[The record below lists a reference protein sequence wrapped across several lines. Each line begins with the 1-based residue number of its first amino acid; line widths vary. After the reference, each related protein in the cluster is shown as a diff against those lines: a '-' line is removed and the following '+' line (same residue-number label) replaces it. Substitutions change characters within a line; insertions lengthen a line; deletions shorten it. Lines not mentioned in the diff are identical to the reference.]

1 DRRVVD
7 VDRSLAKRPERIG
20 HTIELGLC
28 QKPSVQ
34 ALGVDLGLLCQQAF
48 GELFLRHLEAEDG
61 DRLLRFKCG
70 MQPDVESERS
80 VVDEDVLR
88 HEIASL
94 WNREVINLV
103 LAGRDDRNDLIPI
116 DLVTGELR
124 KPAVA
129 QDVRVIRKAA
139 LRDAA
144 GPMRI
149 EATMSG
155 ASFARKDGELSNCQS
170 ASLC

>member
-1 DRRVVD
+1 MHQLQVVDQDHVDAVSHLCLSGLELKGQFIHDRRVVD

-116 DLVTGELR
+116 DLVTG
-124 KPAVA
+124 
-129 QDVRVIRKAA
+129 
-139 LRDAA
+139 
-144 GPMRI
+144 
-149 EATMSG
+149 
-155 ASFARKDGELSNCQS
+155 
-170 ASLC
+170 